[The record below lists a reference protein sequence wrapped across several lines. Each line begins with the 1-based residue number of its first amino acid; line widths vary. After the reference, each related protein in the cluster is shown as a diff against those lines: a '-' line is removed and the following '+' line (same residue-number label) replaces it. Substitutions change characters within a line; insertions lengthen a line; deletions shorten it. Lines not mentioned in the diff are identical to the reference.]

1 MGGERVIVALYA
13 RVSTDKQNTDNQ
25 MLRLREVASAR
36 SYEVYDEYVD
46 VSSGANARR
55 PALDRMRADA
65 KLHRFDKI
73 LCIKIDRLARS
84 IVNLTNLMT
93 DLDSWGIGVEF
104 LDQPIDTSTASG
116 KLTLTIL
123 GALAEFERELIRDRT
138 HAGLDRAHAQ
148 GKKSGRVAMK
158 LTPYQIEKAKQII
171 RDNPGISNKSLAA
184 QFNGIS
190 RNTLIKLLRQ
200 EKVIE

>member
-1 MGGERVIVALYA
+1 MEWVAVIVALYA

-46 VSSGANARR
+46 VSSGANAKR

-65 KLHRFDKI
+65 KVHRFDKI

-93 DLDSWGIGVEF
+93 DLDTWGIGVEF
-104 LDQPIDTSTASG
+104 LDQPIDTSTPSG

-123 GALAEFERELIRDRT
+123 GALAEFERELIHDRT
-138 HAGLDRAHAQ
+138 MAGLERAKSQ
-148 GKKSGRVAMK
+148 GKKSGRAPVK
-158 LTPYQIEKAKQII
+158 LSPYQIAKARQIVEE
-171 RDNPGISNKSLAA
+171 NPGISNKSLAA
-184 QFNGIS
+184 HFTGIS

-200 EKVIE
+200 EKVIQ

>member
-1 MGGERVIVALYA
+1 MIVALYA

-36 SYEVYDEYVD
+36 SYEVYGEYVD
-46 VSSGANARR
+46 VCSGANARR
-55 PALDRMRADA
+55 PSLDRMRADA
-65 KLHRFDKI
+65 RLHRFDKI

-84 IVNLTNLMT
+84 IINLLDLMT
-93 DLDSWGIGVEF
+93 DLDLWGIGVEF
-104 LDQPIDTSTASG
+104 LDQPIDTSSASG

-138 HAGLDRAHAQ
+138 NAGLERAKAQ
-148 GKKSGRVAMK
+148 GHKSGPKERG
-158 LTPYQIEKAKQII
+158 LTPYQLEKARQILK
-171 RDNPGISNKSLAA
+171 DNPGISNRKLAA

-190 RNTLIKLLRQ
+190 MNTLIKHLRKEGIIQ
-200 EKVIE
+200 

>member
-1 MGGERVIVALYA
+1 MIVALYA

-25 MLRLREVASAR
+25 MMRLREVASAR
-36 SYEVYDEYVD
+36 SYEVYGEYVD
-46 VSSGANARR
+46 VCLGANARR
-55 PALDRMRADA
+55 PSLDRMRSDA
-65 KLHRFDKI
+65 RLHRFDKI

-84 IVNLTNLMT
+84 IINLLDLMT

-138 HAGLDRAHAQ
+138 NAGLERAKAQ
-148 GKKSGRVAMK
+148 GHKAGPKEKG
-158 LTPYQIEKAKQII
+158 LTPYQLEKARQILK
-171 RDNPGISNKSLAA
+171 DNPGISNRKLAA

-190 RNTLIKLLRQ
+190 MNTLIKHLRKEGLIQ
-200 EKVIE
+200 